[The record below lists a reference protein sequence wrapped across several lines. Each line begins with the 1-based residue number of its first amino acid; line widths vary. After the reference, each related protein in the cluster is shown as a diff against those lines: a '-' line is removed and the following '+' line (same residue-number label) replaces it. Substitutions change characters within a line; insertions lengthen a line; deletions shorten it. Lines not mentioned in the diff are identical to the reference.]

1 MNELYKKLEVHN
13 LIEGDTIVLERY
25 EGGAIQAVDKETFE
39 GYFSATNGTYEALVA
54 VGEPLGYKPFFDI
67 WKEKEII

>member
-1 MNELYKKLEVHN
+1 MNELYQKLQDNNIMQGNQIILAE
-13 LIEGDTIVLERY
+13 Y

-67 WKEKEII
+67 WKDAGIL